1 MESPSNGD
9 VEGMKSPGLDIDK
22 GSHGLIHRQDYL
34 SILNFLPLLI
44 SPAVRESLKYEW
56 DWGSYSQIC
65 TVREL
70 EWPVFNFAILEN
82 FDFTANNFY
91 QLDYSTKIPLTRKNQ
106 TAEKRMRKQCIYRK
120 QQQVEHRDFVSE
132 VQFILNICSF

>member
-9 VEGMKSPGLDIDK
+9 VEGMKSPGLELDK

-34 SILNFLPLLI
+34 SIPHFLLLLI
-44 SPAVRESLKYEW
+44 LPAVRESLKYEW

-91 QLDYSTKIPLTRKNQ
+91 QLVNVY
-106 TAEKRMRKQCIYRK
+106 MR
-120 QQQVEHRDFVSE
+120 
-132 VQFILNICSF
+132 ILNDEKGKCENSVFTGSSSKWNIEILSLRCSFHQPAFEFNM

>member
-1 MESPSNGD
+1 MFLAEVKAGLLAMESPSNGD
-9 VEGMKSPGLDIDK
+9 VEGMKSPGLELDK

-34 SILNFLPLLI
+34 SIPHFLLLLI
-44 SPAVRESLKYEW
+44 LPAVRESLKYEW

-91 QLDYSTKIPLTRKNQ
+91 QLDKGRLQKLLWGFCQ
-106 TAEKRMRKQCIYRK
+106 
-120 QQQVEHRDFVSE
+120 
-132 VQFILNICSF
+132 